1 MGETLLVTGST
12 GFIGRR
18 LLRHPSLSGE
28 KLRVFLRPGSLRR
41 DLAAGVEEVRG
52 GFDDPNALGRA
63 VTGVDRI
70 IHLAGVTKAVDEVAF
85 DGGNVLPVQNLLE
98 AVREHNPKL
107 GRFVLVSSLAAAGPA
122 SEGTLG
128 VAESDT
134 PHPVSA
140 YGRSKLRGEVAAL
153 RFAGDIPVTV
163 VRPPAVYGPGDRDV
177 LQVFQMLGKGFLI
190 SAGNARRQRFSMI
203 HVDDL
208 VRGIMVAAR
217 SERAAGHIYNITSS
231 APWSW
236 NDVVSAARPV
246 LGFGR
251 VFRVSLPAPAVVF
264 LGALVG
270 GAASL
275 MGKASILN
283 RDKAVELLQD
293 YWVSSPRR
301 ATEELGFTSLISP
314 EEGVAGTIA
323 WARGQGLL

>member
-1 MGETLLVTGST
+1 M
-12 GFIGRR
+12 
-18 LLRHPSLSGE
+18 
-28 KLRVFLRPGSLRR
+28 
-41 DLAAGVEEVRG
+41 AG
-52 GFDDPNALGRA
+52 
-63 VTGVDRI
+63 
-70 IHLAGVTKAVDEVAF
+70 
-85 DGGNVLPVQNLLE
+85 
-98 AVREHNPKL
+98 
-107 GRFVLVSSLAAAGPA
+107 A
-122 SEGTLG
+122 SFG
-128 VAESDT
+128 
-134 PHPVSA
+134 
-140 YGRSKLRGEVAAL
+140 GEVAAL